1 MQTVEEAIAE
11 AEAAGD
17 ALAVQPANPAA
28 AQPARR
34 RRPAAVFGMKPAN
47 AGLLGL
53 VAACI
58 ATGFAGG
65 KRAHIA
71 LGLAMAAGLGWH
83 AWNRRRAR

>member
-17 ALAVQPANPAA
+17 ALAVQSAA
-28 AQPARR
+28 SAETPSARR
-34 RRPAAVFGMKPAN
+34 RRPAAMFGMKPASL
-47 AGLLGL
+47 GLLGL

-65 KRAHIA
+65 KRAHVA
-71 LGLAMAAGLGWH
+71 AGLAMAAGLGWH
-83 AWNRRRAR
+83 AWKRRRAL